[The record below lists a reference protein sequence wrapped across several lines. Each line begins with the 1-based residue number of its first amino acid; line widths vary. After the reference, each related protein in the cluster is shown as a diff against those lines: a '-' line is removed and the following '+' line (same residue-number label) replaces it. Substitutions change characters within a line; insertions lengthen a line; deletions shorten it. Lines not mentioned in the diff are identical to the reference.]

1 VSDSQLSTILTP
13 LKEIAGLAT
22 IIINRLQGFPIR
34 LIPLMSLIKDTML
47 GYKVFITHAKQLPL
61 TTEQRLR
68 TFVKDHHPA
77 TIAFVR
83 SGDGGLTMIEV
94 ATPEQAKKVAAA
106 LASSS
111 LSTEALAIVLG
122 DSLQGQHLAELFTE
136 LKQREL
142 EINWTNRQW

>member
-1 VSDSQLSTILTP
+1 MVGS
-13 LKEIAGLAT
+13 
-22 IIINRLQGFPIR
+22 
-34 LIPLMSLIKDTML
+34 
-47 GYKVFITHAKQLPL
+47 KVFITHAKPLPL

-68 TFVKDHHPA
+68 TFVEGHPPS

-83 SGDGGLTMIEV
+83 SGNGVLTLIE
-94 ATPEQAKKVAAA
+94 AGTLEQAKKVAGA

-111 LSTEALAIVLG
+111 LSREDLAIVPG
-122 DSLQGQHLAELFTE
+122 DSPQGPHLAQLYTE